1 MNIEE
6 LAKDQERI
14 KQPAKK
20 KGYDDVEISDLS
32 DLDDEKKQSKRK
44 DVKVDK
50 KKNPKDPKEGKPKT
64 LKKEVKEKQHTAHGP
79 APAEPKAPGAVEA
92 DAAAGKGHTPQGEE
106 EKNNEKPANVVVIP
120 KFNAPTQSTTTISEK
135 EKVKKGCCALM

>member
-50 KKNPKDPKEGKPKT
+50 KK
-64 LKKEVKEKQHTAHGP
+64 HTAHGP
-79 APAEPKAPGAVEA
+79 APADPKAPGAVEA